1 MALQIPKL
9 KQQPILQ
16 KIQWIADPVGYME
29 NAAKNN
35 PDLFAA
41 EVIGFGG
48 NLVFVNHPEA
58 IKELLSKDRQ
68 RFPALG
74 SENGILRPMVG
85 DNSIFLISGDR
96 HKARRKLLLPPFHG
110 ERMDTYGKLIR
121 DLTLSIFG
129 RLSPGQ
135 TFTAR
140 NLTQDVSLQVILEA
154 VYGLNKGERSQKLRQ
169 LMTQIAD
176 SFASPLTSSLLFF
189 SWLQQDWGAWSPWG
203 QFVRRQKKLDEAI
216 YREIASRRANPDLKS
231 QDILSLLMSA
241 KDEAGQPLSD
251 LELRDELMSL
261 MLAGHETTATAMA
274 WAMYWI
280 HHLPE
285 VKNKLLT
292 EIASLGDNPDPMAI
306 AKLPYLDAVCQ
317 ETLRIYPVAML
328 TFPRV
333 ALQPQ
338 ELFGYKVESGE
349 VLVGCIY
356 LTHHREDIYTEPEK
370 FKPER
375 FLEHQC
381 LGEHSLAPVGDAG
394 SHRFSP
400 YELLTFGGGSRR
412 CIGEALAQFEL
423 KIAIATVLSHYNL
436 VLASNTPEKPARRG
450 VTLAPATGV
459 RMIFKGTK
467 SNIMS

>member
-1 MALQIPKL
+1 MALAIPKV
-9 KQQPILQ
+9 KQHPLLQ

-29 NAAKNN
+29 NAVKDN

-74 SENGILRPMVG
+74 SENRLLRPLVG

-96 HKARRKLLLPPFHG
+96 HHKRRKLLLPPFHG

-121 DLTLSIFG
+121 DLTLSIFN
-129 RLSPGQ
+129 RLSVGQ
-135 TFTAR
+135 TFTVR
-140 NLTQDVSLQVILEA
+140 TLTQDISLQVILEA
-154 VYGLNKGERSQKLRQ
+154 VYGLNKEGGSQKLRQ
-169 LMTQIAD
+169 LMTQVAD

-189 SWLQQDWGAWSPWG
+189 SGLQQDWGAWSPWG
-203 QFVRRQKKLDEAI
+203 QFVRRQKELDEAI
-216 YREIASRRANPDLKS
+216 YREIASRRENPDLKS

-241 KDEAGQPLSD
+241 KDEAGKALSKQ
-251 LELRDELMSL
+251 ELRDELMSL
-261 MLAGHETTATAMA
+261 MLAGHETTATSMA

-280 HHLPE
+280 HHVPE
-285 VKNKLLT
+285 VKGKLLA
-292 EIASLGDNPDPMAI
+292 EIASLGANPDPMAI

-349 VLVGCIY
+349 ILVGCIY
-356 LTHHREDIYTEPEK
+356 LTHHREDIYSEPEE

-375 FLEHQC
+375 FLERQ
-381 LGEHSLAPVGDAG
+381 
-394 SHRFSP
+394 FSP

-423 KIAIATVLSHYNL
+423 KVAIATILSHYDFA
-436 VLASNTPEKPARRG
+436 LATNSPEKPARRG

-459 RMIFKGTK
+459 KMVFKGKK
-467 SNIMS
+467 SQIIS

>member
-1 MALQIPKL
+1 MPLAIPKV
-9 KQQPILQ
+9 KQHPLLQ
-16 KIQWIADPVGYME
+16 KIHWIADPVGYME
-29 NAAKNN
+29 NAVKDN

-41 EVIGFGG
+41 EVIGFGS

-74 SENGILRPMVG
+74 SENGLLRPLVG
-85 DNSIFLISGDR
+85 DNSIFLLSGDR
-96 HKARRKLLLPPFHG
+96 HKNRRKLLLPPFHG

-121 DLTLSIFG
+121 DLTLRIFG
-129 RLSPGQ
+129 QLSLGQ
-135 TFTAR
+135 TFTVR
-140 NLTQDVSLQVILEA
+140 NLTQDISLQVILEA
-154 VYGLNKGERSQKLRQ
+154 VYGLNKGGRSSRLRE
-169 LMTQIAD
+169 LMTEVAD

-189 SWLQQDWGAWSPWG
+189 SALQQDWGSWSPWG
-203 QFVRRQKKLDEAI
+203 QFLRRQRELDEAV
-216 YREIASRRANPDLKS
+216 YQEIASRRENSDLKS

-241 KDEAGQPLSD
+241 RDEAGKPLTQQ
-251 LELRDELMSL
+251 ELRDELMSL
-261 MLAGHETTATAMA
+261 MLAGHETTATSMA

-285 VKNKLLT
+285 VKNKLLA
-292 EIASLGDNPDPMAI
+292 EIASLGANPDPMEI
-306 AKLPYLDAVCQ
+306 ARLPYLDAVCQ

-333 ALQPQ
+333 ALQSQ
-338 ELFGYKVESGE
+338 ELYGYKVESGE
-349 VLVGCIY
+349 ILVGCIY
-356 LTHHREDIYTEPEK
+356 LTHHREDIYSEPDK

-375 FLEHQC
+375 FLERQC
-381 LGEHSLAPVGDAG
+381 LGELPRASCADAG

-436 VLASNTPEKPARRG
+436 VLASNRPEKPARRG

-459 RMIFKGTK
+459 KMVFKGKK
-467 SNIMS
+467 S